1 MIERGKVQA
10 LTGHLNG
17 IDKTNSIKF
26 RHEPKKNGQIPFL
39 DTPIARREDGSIK
52 LMVYRKAATDT
63 DQVPVV
69 SIASSASAKT
79 CCHTDVIGKE

>member
-69 SIASSASAKT
+69 SIASPASAKT